1 MCMCIVYVCQWHV
14 NVNVNMIVNVRA
26 YVKMD
31 VHRCVCECVCA
42 RACENVHCAC
52 ACGMHL
58 FVCQYLSA
66 RLRCSIFVPRGSCR
80 VLPRAYIA
88 RMMSFVY
95 RSLWLQ
101 HAVVISPLVL
111 VSLPP

>member
-1 MCMCIVYVCQWHV
+1 MCIVYVCQWHV
-14 NVNVNMIVNVRA
+14 NVNVNVNVNVRA

-42 RACENVHCAC
+42 RTCEMCIVHV
-52 ACGMHL
+52 HV
-58 FVCQYLSA
+58 VCIYLYQYLSA